1 MSRSIHRVN
10 MLFHSPR
17 QMDAGHTRRSERKPD
32 LALGPAANILA
43 IVLMT
48 VAAQAA
54 LGCDHG
60 CEPVAPS
67 QGVFYPADVLSSD
80 GSYAGKLDS
89 SSRCPKT
96 PPASPYVIQAPEIY
110 SAEGEYVGKF
120 SRNRY
125 DDESISNPY
134 GRYGNK
140 YSRGS
145 LFNPYGKHGKWS
157 GGKFYIV
164 PRYGER
170 EAVTRDQILRSLR
183 RN

>member
-1 MSRSIHRVN
+1 M
-10 MLFHSPR
+10 
-17 QMDAGHTRRSERKPD
+17 
-32 LALGPAANILA
+32 
-43 IVLMT
+43 
-48 VAAQAA
+48 
-54 LGCDHG
+54 
-60 CEPVAPS
+60 
-67 QGVFYPADVLSSD
+67 
-80 GSYAGKLDS
+80 
-89 SSRCPKT
+89 
-96 PPASPYVIQAPEIY
+96 IQAPEIY

-140 YSRGS
+140 YSSGS
-145 LFNPYGKHGKWS
+145 LFNPYGKHGKRS

-164 PRYGER
+164 PGYGER